1 MINLRPRNLP
11 LLLGAAVLATVVL
24 IYLTV
29 HPRGLSSFVV
39 QSYANSATPLALAAV
54 AQTFPVL
61 TGGLDLSI
69 GGIVALTNT
78 LASELVQGPPLQV
91 VAGIVIVLCV
101 GAACGAFNGALITY
115 GRIQPIIATL
125 ATGAIFSGLALFI
138 RPFPGG
144 DLSVGLADIA
154 TGMIAGVFPICVAAI
169 AILVWLASLLLSRT
183 LTGKGIYA
191 AGSAPHAATLSG
203 LRIDRSIMAAYVM
216 SGIFGALA
224 GLFLGFQTLSG
235 DATIGVP
242 YTINSIAAVVIG
254 GLSLRG
260 GRGSLLSG
268 VIGAFALRGISA
280 VLLFSGSPP
289 LAQPLFE
296 GLVLVI
302 AVCAASITLVRQ
314 PNRLKVFS

>member
-1 MINLRPRNLP
+1 MKFRPRNLP
-11 LLLGAAVLATVVL
+11 LLLGTAVLATVVL
-24 IYLTV
+24 IYLSV

-39 QSYANSATPLALAAV
+39 QSYANSAAPLAFAAI

-69 GGIVALTNT
+69 GGIIALTNT
-78 LASELVQGPPLQV
+78 LASELVHGSPLEV
-91 VAGIVIVLCV
+91 IAGIVIVLGV

-125 ATGAIFSGLALFI
+125 ASGAIFSGLALFI

-144 DLSVGLADIA
+144 DVSVELADAA
-154 TGMIAGVFPICVAAI
+154 TGMIFAIFPVCVAAI
-169 AILVWLASLLLSRT
+169 AALLWLAGLLLNRT
-183 LTGKGIYA
+183 LTGKGIFA
-191 AGSAPHAATLSG
+191 AGSAPNAATLSG
-203 LRIDRSIMAAYVM
+203 LRIDRSIMAAYIM

-268 VIGAFALRGISA
+268 VIGAFALRGIGA

-289 LAQPLFE
+289 LAQPLLE
-296 GLVLVI
+296 GMVLIV

-314 PNRLKVFS
+314 PNRLNVFS